1 MSGALKR
8 PAHGELVEPSLRRAL
23 PEQPGLVGR
32 LRRAVFSNV
41 TVLICAGFIVVLTVL
56 AVGVSLL
63 PLADPT
69 SQSALFRLKPP
80 SAEHILGT
88 DRLGRD
94 ILSRVLWAAR
104 LSLSVGVGVV
114 IVSGALGTVLGVIAG
129 YARGWP
135 SELVLRLTDIFLAF
149 PPLILAM
156 VTVTVLGNN
165 LFTVVLAISVG
176 IVPRF
181 ARVTRG
187 TILSIRERD
196 YVEAARAVGAS
207 TPRIIWSHVLLNAV
221 DPLIVLCTLLIPGA
235 ILTEALLSFLGL
247 GIAEPNPTWGN
258 MINSGQIVIREAP
271 WLTFFPAMAIVFTVL
286 AFNLLGDAIRDA
298 LDPSIREAS
307 TGSLD
312 ASLPIAARQRVVPPP
327 ARTRDPSAAGFT

>member
-1 MSGALKR
+1 MSGVR
-8 PAHGELVEPSLRRAL
+8 
-23 PEQPGLVGR
+23 EQHRLVGR
-32 LRRAVFSNV
+32 LRRALFSNM
-41 TVLICAGFIVVLTVL
+41 TVLMCTAFIIALAVL

-63 PLADPT
+63 PLPDPT

-80 SAEHILGT
+80 SADHLLGT

-114 IVSGALGTVLGVIAG
+114 IVSGALGTVFGVIAG
-129 YARGWP
+129 YFRGWP
-135 SELVLRLTDIFLAF
+135 SEVVLRLTDIFLAF

-176 IVPRF
+176 VVPRF

-196 YVEAARAVGAS
+196 YVEAARALGAS
-207 TPRIIWSHVLLNAV
+207 PPRIIWSHVLLNAV

-235 ILTEALLSFLGL
+235 IVTEALLSFLGL
-247 GIAEPNPTWGN
+247 GIAEPEPTWGN
-258 MINSGQIVIREAP
+258 MINSGQIVLREAP
-271 WLTFFPAMAIVFTVL
+271 WLTLFPSAAIVFTVL

-298 LDPSIREAS
+298 LDPSIREGGSPPAP
-307 TGSLD
+307 SLD
-312 ASLPIAARQRVVPPP
+312 ASLPVAHVPTV
-327 ARTRDPSAAGFT
+327 RTLQSPVC

>member
-1 MSGALKR
+1 VSAAARLKR
-8 PAHGELVEPSLRRAL
+8 AL
-23 PEQPGLVGR
+23 
-32 LRRAVFSNV
+32 FSNAV
-41 TVLICAGFIVVLTVL
+41 ILACVGFVAVL
-56 AVGVSLL
+56 ALLALGVVWL

-80 SAEHILGT
+80 SAEHLLGT

-94 ILSRVLWAAR
+94 ILSRLVWGGR
-104 LSLSVGVGVV
+104 LSLLVGVGVV
-114 IVSGALGTVLGVIAG
+114 AVSAVLGTVLGVIAG
-129 YARGWP
+129 YVRGWP
-135 SELVLRLTDIFLAF
+135 SEVVLRLTDILLAF

-156 VTVTVLGNN
+156 VTVTILGNN
-165 LFTVVLAISVG
+165 LLTVVLAISVG

-196 YVEAARAVGAS
+196 YVEAARALGAS
-207 TPRIIWSHVLLNAV
+207 HARIISSHVLLNAV
-221 DPLIVLCTLLIPGA
+221 DPLIVLATLLIPTA

-247 GIAEPNPTWGN
+247 GITEPNPTWGN

-271 WLTFFPAMAIVFTVL
+271 WLTLFPALAIVLTVL

-298 LDPSIREAS
+298 LDPAVRAE
-307 TGSLD
+307 D
-312 ASLPIAARQRVVPPP
+312 ARARCAP
-327 ARTRDPSAAGFT
+327 AERPLT